1 MLEPRAVFQSL
12 YRSAVIE
19 AISECSD
26 QWAKSN
32 LEERVGLVESQMV
45 EQYDVLVRTGH
56 SSSLF
61 RRKYLEAQSGRLCR
75 IRSNQVCL
83 VCLVRAAQH
92 RWECGHT
99 LCDHCAQVFG
109 FPVPG
114 FEYKFTLPFCLCCL
128 YRRPLVIDVLPP
140 TMNPTILAIDG
151 GGVRGVIPLEF
162 LVLIQEVLGSCALQ
176 DLIDLGLGTSSG
188 MYEFIPILSPL
199 LY

>member
-32 LEERVGLVESQMV
+32 LEERVGLVECQMV

-61 RRKYLEAQSGRLCR
+61 RREYLETQSGRLCR

-99 LCDHCAQVFG
+99 LCDHCAQVLG
-109 FPVPG
+109 FPVLG
-114 FEYKFTLPFCLCCL
+114 F
-128 YRRPLVIDVLPP
+128 
-140 TMNPTILAIDG
+140 
-151 GGVRGVIPLEF
+151 
-162 LVLIQEVLGSCALQ
+162 
-176 DLIDLGLGTSSG
+176 
-188 MYEFIPILSPL
+188 
-199 LY
+199 